1 MTHLDSANGHFS
13 TTIPSCTPEK
23 LPQHHPSAS
32 QDISHDLEK
41 SPTTSPDPTMAH
53 APKTSVYK
61 ALGWLDRLLAL
72 WILLAIII
80 GILIGN
86 YAPHASYYLNRGKF
100 VDVSV
105 PVAIG
110 LLVMMYPIL
119 CKVRYESLHHVF
131 RKREVWRQ
139 LLFSIIMNWIIAP
152 FVMVSGNDFV
162 SQMMRCLY
170 QGPAYHMHS

>member
-13 TTIPSCTPEK
+13 TTLPSTSQCTPEK
-23 LPQHHPSAS
+23 LPQMHPSAS
-32 QDISHDLEK
+32 SGSSPESPSTTSPSPDLEK
-41 SPTTSPDPTMAH
+41 SSTVPAQ
-53 APKTSVYK
+53 APKTSAYR

-86 YAPHASYYLNRGKF
+86 YADNASYYLNRGKF

-105 PVAIG
+105 PVAVG

-119 CKVRYESLHHVF
+119 CKVRYESLHLIF

-139 LLFSIIMNWIIAP
+139 LAFSIVMNWIVAP
-152 FVMVSGNDFV
+152 FLMVSFFCFCT
-162 SQMMRCLY
+162 SLRFL
-170 QGPAYHMHS
+170 